1 MSVPLPLLQLGPEAA
16 RELAAAN
23 RVCVRPIIRRVLD
36 RDTGESQRIPVPCG
50 STRET
55 VCPPCAHKA
64 RALRIQQCA
73 EGWHRTEEPET
84 QSADPSD
91 SQPAQENNEV
101 EQHQAEAARRVRST
115 RRRTDAAS
123 LPKRPIE
130 DRTVGQVFTAAD
142 GQKYRPSMFLTLTL
156 GSYGRVRGG
165 VPVHPGEYDYRRAAL
180 DALHFAK
187 LVDRFWQNLRRCAGF
202 RVQYFASIEPQARLA
217 PHLHA
222 AVRGAVPRQV
232 LRQVIKATY
241 VQVWWPPS
249 DTVVYPDDR
258 LPVWDGADYLD
269 PATGAVLP
277 TWAEALDA
285 TLADEDAEPVH
296 VMRFGTQA
304 DMRGI
309 IAPSHE
315 ADRAVRY
322 LTKYLTKAIS
332 DPLDR
337 TPDEDDT
344 GDSGD
349 PAREAHITRLVA
361 ELRYLP
367 CSPRCANWLRYGVQP
382 QHAHTDQVP
391 GHCRGKAHDQ
401 EHLGLG
407 GRRVLVSR
415 QWSGKTLTDHKADR
429 ATVVREALL
438 AAGVVAP
445 ETERLAATVL
455 SGDGLPRFVWTS
467 EHPEPSEYVAVIFA
481 SIAEKIRWRTQYE
494 QAKQAGNVSATA
506 GRPP

>member
-1 MSVPLPLLQLGPEAA
+1 MA
-16 RELAAAN
+16 RDLAAAH

-50 STRET
+50 ATRET
-55 VCPPCAHKA
+55 VCPPCAQKA
-64 RALRIQQCA
+64 RALRMQQCA
-73 EGWHRTEEPET
+73 EGWHRAHEPDITTAE
-84 QSADPSD
+84 SSED
-91 SQPAQENNEV
+91 SPPAQETRDDEDGF
-101 EQHQAEAARRVRST
+101 EQAGGGRRVRST

-123 LPKRPIE
+123 LPKRPAE
-130 DRTVGQVFTAAD
+130 DRTVGRVFTTPD
-142 GQKYRPSMFLTLTL
+142 GRAYRPSMFLTLTL

-165 VPVHPGEYDYRRAAL
+165 LPVDPGGYDYRRAAL
-180 DALHFAK
+180 DALHFPK

-202 RVQYFASIEPQARLA
+202 KVQYFASIEPQSRLA

-222 AVRGAVPRQV
+222 AVRGAVPRRV
-232 LRQVIKATY
+232 LRQVIGATY
-241 VQVWWPPS
+241 VQVWWPPC

-258 LPVWDGADYLD
+258 LPVWDGTDYVD

-277 TWAEALDA
+277 SWADALDA
-285 TLADEDAEPVH
+285 TLADEAAEPVH

-309 IAPSHE
+309 IAPSDE

-337 TPDEDDT
+337 DPDHDDD
-344 GDSGD
+344 GDQGD
-349 PAREAHITRLVA
+349 PGREAHIARLVA

-382 QHAHTDQVP
+382 QHARADQFP
-391 GHCRGKAHDQ
+391 GRCRGKAHDR

-415 QWSGKTLTDHKADR
+415 QWSGKTLGDHKADR

-455 SGDGLPRFVWTS
+455 SGDGLPRFVWIS
-467 EHPEPSEYVAVIFA
+467 EHPDPTEYVAVIFA

-494 QAKQAGNVSATA
+494 LAKQAGNVSATA
-506 GRPP
+506 AQPP